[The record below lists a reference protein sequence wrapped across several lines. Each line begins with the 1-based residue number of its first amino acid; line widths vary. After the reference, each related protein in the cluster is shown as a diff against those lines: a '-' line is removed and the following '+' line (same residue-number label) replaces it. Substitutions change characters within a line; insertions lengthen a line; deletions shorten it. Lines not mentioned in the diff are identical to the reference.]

1 MENSSFGRL
10 IGVLVSPVKTFASI
24 AERPTWLVA
33 FLVVAIV
40 PAISGFLVV
49 PKIDWRE
56 VARTQIENSP
66 AADQLTRE
74 QIDERVEMSAKISPY
89 FVYASPVLLALGVLV
104 FGLVCWGIFNLAGG
118 ESTFPRSM
126 AVLTHGFMPM
136 VVSSLIAI
144 PVILGTESIEAE
156 DLQADTLVKSNLAV
170 FAPEGTGA
178 AMLKLLSKIDVFS
191 IWVLVLLILGFSR
204 VTKVKTGVAAG
215 IVLALWLVF
224 WVGVPVGLAALF
236 GGGKG

>member
-56 VARTQIENSP
+56 VARTQLENSP
-66 AADQLTRE
+66 AADQLTPE

-118 ESTFPRSM
+118 ESTFP
-126 AVLTHGFMPM
+126 
-136 VVSSLIAI
+136 
-144 PVILGTESIEAE
+144 
-156 DLQADTLVKSNLAV
+156 
-170 FAPEGTGA
+170 
-178 AMLKLLSKIDVFS
+178 
-191 IWVLVLLILGFSR
+191 
-204 VTKVKTGVAAG
+204 
-215 IVLALWLVF
+215 
-224 WVGVPVGLAALF
+224 
-236 GGGKG
+236 

>member
-10 IGVLVSPVKTFASI
+10 IGVLVSPLKTFASI
-24 AERPTWLVA
+24 AERPTWLLA
-33 FLVVAIV
+33 FLVVAFA
-40 PAISGFLVV
+40 PAIPGFLAV
-49 PKIDWRE
+49 PKVDWEE

-66 AADQLTRE
+66 FTGDLSRE
-74 QIDERVEMSAKISPY
+74 QIDQQVEMSANVSPY
-89 FVYASPVLLALGVLV
+89 VVYAWPGLMAIGVLI

-144 PVILGTESIEAE
+144 PVILGTEHIEAE
-156 DLQADTLVKSNLAV
+156 DLQADIIVKSNLAV
-170 FAPEGTGA
+170 FAPEGAGPA
-178 AMLKLLSKIDVFS
+178 LLKLLSKFDVFS

-204 VTKVKTGVAAG
+204 VTKVKTAVAAG

-224 WVGVPVGLAALF
+224 WVGVPVGMAAVF

>member
-10 IGVLVSPVKTFASI
+10 IGALASPVKTFASI

-33 FLVVAIV
+33 FLVVMLL

-49 PKIDWRE
+49 PKIDWEE
-56 VARTQIENSP
+56 VARTQLENSP
-66 AADQLTRE
+66 AAGQLSRE

-89 FVYASPVLLALGVLV
+89 FVYAAPAFLALGVLIL
-104 FGLVCWGIFNLAGG
+104 GLVFWGIFNLAGG

-126 AVLTHGFMPM
+126 AVITHAFMPM

-144 PVILGTESIEAE
+144 PVILGTERIEAE

-170 FAPEGTGA
+170 FAPEGA
-178 AMLKLLSKIDVFS
+178 APALLKLLSKVDVFS

-204 VTKVKTGVAAG
+204 VTKVKTAVAAG
-215 IVLALWLVF
+215 VVLALWLVF

>member
-10 IGVLVSPVKTFASI
+10 IGVLVSPIKTFASI

-33 FLVVAIV
+33 FLVVAFV

-74 QIDERVEMSAKISPY
+74 QIDERVEMSARISPY

-144 PVILGTESIEAE
+144 PVILGTESIDAE

-170 FAPEGTGA
+170 FAPEGTA
-178 AMLKLLSKIDVFS
+178 PALLKLLSKIDVFS